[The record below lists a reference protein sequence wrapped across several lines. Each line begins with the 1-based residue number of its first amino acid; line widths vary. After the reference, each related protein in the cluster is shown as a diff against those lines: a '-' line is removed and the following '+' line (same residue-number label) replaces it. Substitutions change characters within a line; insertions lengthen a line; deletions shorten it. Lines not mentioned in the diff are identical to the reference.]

1 MAWFSYN
8 VRLSHLLMSYLFHTN
23 MHSTLPLGSPCSQN
37 IAITFGME
45 KLKRCGYHMVKKF
58 EDTLSCLIEII
69 AEACDRQTDGR
80 IDKHLAASRGTNQFR
95 QCSSYP
101 ILAVGNFGYDR
112 PSGGKV

>member
-45 KLKRCGYHMVKKF
+45 K
-58 EDTLSCLIEII
+58 
-69 AEACDRQTDGR
+69 QTVWLPHGE
-80 IDKHLAASRGTNQFR
+80 
-95 QCSSYP
+95 
-101 ILAVGNFGYDR
+101 
-112 PSGGKV
+112 KV